1 MNLTSICRRTILT
14 VVMVIFLIVSLVTS
28 VLKHFSDQVYAVPI
42 KKKSPVL
49 LKNLERSQM
58 QQ

>member
-1 MNLTSICRRTILT
+1 M
-14 VVMVIFLIVSLVTS
+14 VMVIFLIVSLVTS